1 MRNLQES
8 IRNDIDKLSEAPVE
22 LVDDKVT
29 YEIEAIYDTV
39 IKYEIVLSEDQWLE
53 ILEEVG
59 QGDDEDL
66 DDADEIMSI
75 VQDEYGGTPKDVD
88 RDYVSHYKIKKYV
101 NGMLDNTVQDDLYDH
116 RG

>member
-1 MRNLQES
+1 
-8 IRNDIDKLSEAPVE
+8 
-22 LVDDKVT
+22 
-29 YEIEAIYDTV
+29 
-39 IKYEIVLSEDQWLE
+39 
-53 ILEEVG
+53 
-59 QGDDEDL
+59 
-66 DDADEIMSI
+66 MSI